1 LRVFIHPCNPFAF
14 FLKRLYT
21 QCLIIIIPSEVCKVK
36 KIFLL
41 FVFLVSIALLASGCQ
56 KSGEPVIKVG
66 VIAELTGSIP
76 AVGASCKNA
85 ALLAAKEINDAG
97 GIEINGKKYKIELS
111 IEDSAARPDQAAAVA
126 QKLITQ
132 QKVVAI
138 VGPNSSGNAIPA
150 SEIAE
155 TMKVPLITPWSTEPK
170 TTINQKTGQPKQYV
184 FRACFTDVFEG
195 QALGKFASETLKKKR
210 AAVLYDVG
218 SDVLKSQ
225 AELFRKSFE
234 AAGGK
239 TVAFETYTSGD
250 KDFSAQLTKIRD
262 AEPDV
267 IFLPSYYTDVPLQVQ
282 QAYRLG
288 VKVPFLGSDAWS
300 TPELIKMCGN
310 DCEGFYF
317 MNHYSPET
325 KNPMTKKFADAYKA
339 MHGSVPDDIA
349 ALTYDAFGLLA
360 EALKKSAKLD
370 AQSIRDSLAAIR
382 DYKGVTGEMQF
393 SEGSGDPRKG
403 AVIMQIR
410 NGNFAWFADTQP

>member
-1 LRVFIHPCNPFAF
+1 
-14 FLKRLYT
+14 
-21 QCLIIIIPSEVCKVK
+21 VK
-36 KIFLL
+36 KVSL
-41 FVFLVSIALLASGCQ
+41 FIAALISIALLTVACQ
-56 KSGEPVIKVG
+56 KSGENVIKVG

-85 ALLAAKEINDAG
+85 ALLAVKEINDAG
-97 GIEINGKKYKIELS
+97 GIDLGGKKYKIELAV
-111 IEDSAARPDQAAAVA
+111 EDSAAKSDQAAAVA

-132 QKVVAI
+132 NKVVAI

-170 TTINQKTGQPKQYV
+170 TTLDKNGKPKQYV
-184 FRACFTDVFEG
+184 FRACFTDIFEG
-195 QALGKFASETLKKKR
+195 QALGKFASETLKKQR
-210 AAVLYDVG
+210 AAVLHDVG

-225 AELFRKSFE
+225 AELFRTSFE

-239 TVAFETYTSGD
+239 IVAFETYTSGD
-250 KDFSAQLTKIRD
+250 KDFSAQLTKIHD
-262 AEPDV
+262 ANPDI

-288 VKVPFLGSDAWS
+288 IKVPFLGSDAWS
-300 TPELIKMCGN
+300 TPELIKMCGK

-325 KNPMTKKFADAYKA
+325 RNPMTKKFADAYKA

-349 ALTYDAFGLLA
+349 ALTYDSFGLLVK
-360 EALKKSAKLD
+360 ALKSAGK
-370 AQSIRDSLAAIR
+370 AEPQAIRDALAAITE
-382 DYKGVTGEMQF
+382 YKGVTGEMQF
-393 SEGSGDPRKG
+393 QPGSGDPRKG
-403 AVIMQIR
+403 AVIMQIKD
-410 NGNFAWFADTQP
+410 GKFVWFADTQP